1 MNRKRVVIT
10 GLGVVSSIG
19 IGKDEFWHSI
29 LQGKSGISKVELF
42 DTKEFRCHN
51 AGEIKSFH
59 PSQYLDKRKIDFLGK
74 TSQLAL
80 TATHLALKDSKIHK
94 HDIIGNKTGV
104 FIGTTMGERPLE
116 ESIDS
121 WVKDGVT
128 QMSKYKIVQSTANVI
143 PGNIATYFKFNGPN
157 FLISNACA
165 AGGFALGYGFD
176 LIANGTL
183 NYAVVG
189 GADSFSKTAFSGF
202 HRLYA
207 MSPDK
212 CQPFDKN
219 RKGMMVGEGAGVLIL
234 ETLDSARKRKADI
247 YAEVAGYGLS
257 CDAFHITSP
266 KPEGIAKAMQ
276 KALKSANIKPEDI
289 DYVNA
294 HGTGTPANDKSEC
307 AGIKIVFKDQAKTL
321 PISSIKSMIGHAMGA
336 ASSIETIASCMAI
349 KNNILP
355 PTINFETPD
364 PDCDMDCVP
373 NKPRPQ
379 KINVMLKDSF
389 AFGGNNCCIV
399 LKKYE

>member
-1 MNRKRVVIT
+1 MPSNRVVIT

-19 IGKDEFWHSI
+19 IGKDEFWNAI
-29 LQGKSGISKVELF
+29 LHAKSGISKVHSF

-51 AGEIKSFH
+51 AGEIKSFA
-59 PSQYLDKRKIDFLGK
+59 PENYLDNRRIGFLGK

-80 TATHLALKDSKIHK
+80 TATHLALKDAKIHSQAIK
-94 HDIIGNKTGV
+94 GVKTGV
-104 FIGTTMGERPLE
+104 FIGTTMGERPLQ

-121 WVKDGVT
+121 WVKDGVSK
-128 QMSKYKIVQSTANVI
+128 MSKYKIIQSTANVI

-157 FLISNACA
+157 YLISNACA
-165 AGGFALGYGFD
+165 AAGFALGYGFD
-176 LIANGTL
+176 LIKSGSL
-183 NYAVVG
+183 DYAIVG

-207 MSPDK
+207 MAPEK

-219 RKGMMVGEGAGVLIL
+219 RKGMMVGEGAGILIL
-234 ETLDSARKRKADI
+234 ESLDAARERKADI
-247 YAEVAGYGLS
+247 YAEVLGYGLS

-266 KPEGIAKAMQ
+266 KPEGIAKAMH
-276 KALKSANIKPEDI
+276 KALQEADVKPGDI
-289 DYVNA
+289 DYINA

-307 AGIKIVFKDQAKTL
+307 AGIKKVFKDHYKTI
-321 PISSIKSMIGHAMGA
+321 PVSSIKSMIGHTMGA

-349 KNNILP
+349 KNEILP

-364 PDCDMDCVP
+364 PDCDIDCIP
-373 NKPRPQ
+373 NTPRPK
-379 KINVMLKDSF
+379 KIYFMLKDSF